1 MPNERKTESI
11 VRRHFS
17 RYADCI
23 SLEEQKSDNPK
34 IDKLLSAA
42 SKKGDS
48 KGRPDFII
56 SYKAN
61 SDFIIV
67 IECKAQTTAHISQTK
82 NNYTDYAVD
91 GALLYAAH
99 LAKQFDVLAIG
110 VSGQAQKSLKV
121 SHYIHLKGENKSFP
135 IFDDDLLPPSD
146 YLEGYATSPQK
157 LRQDYSA
164 LLAFT
169 KELNDSLHGQ
179 KILGNQRGLLVSAI
193 LIALENSAFKKSY
206 ASHEHP
212 RDVAESLA
220 QTVSFELKK
229 ANLTGEKLDNL
240 NTQFSFIK
248 TDTSLS
254 QKQGVLKRI
263 IDDIDSNINTFIKTH
278 RYHDVL
284 GQMYVEFL
292 SYANSDKGLG
302 IVLTPPHITDFFS
315 DIAQV
320 NKNSVV
326 YDNCAGTGGFL
337 ISAMKKM
344 IAGAKGDQSVINK
357 IKSSRLFGVEY
368 QAHIYA
374 LAVCNMF
381 IHQDGKTNVVNGDC
395 FDRAI
400 IDYVRTKHPSAG
412 FLNPPYKA
420 NKKNDTEELEFV
432 LNNLDCLDDGGTCV
446 AIVPMQSALA
456 QKGVVLTL
464 KERLLKKHSLEGVL
478 SMPNELFF
486 NSNVGVVACV
496 MIFTAHKAHPQ
507 NKKTY
512 FGYYKDDGHVKRKG
526 RGRVDDYGVWEK
538 VKEKWLSNFINRTEE
553 PGVSV
558 NKAVTANMEWVAEAY
573 METDYLSLNKN
584 HFNDT
589 VHKYVCFLFS
599 CGQLK
604 NVSARPAANIDE
616 NLKMDAWKHFCL
628 SEIFDITGTK
638 TTPQLDLEEY
648 GNGAYPYVTTQATNN
663 GVAGF
668 FDFFTEKGNVL
679 TVDSAV
685 VGYCSYQGKNFSAS
699 DHVEKLVPKFKMN
712 AYVALFLVTIVN
724 LEQYR
729 YNYGRKSSQDRMRK
743 IKIKLPHK
751 NNQPDVVF
759 MENYIKS
766 LPYTSNLSV

>member
-1 MPNERKTESI
+1 M
-11 VRRHFS
+11 
-17 RYADCI
+17 
-23 SLEEQKSDNPK
+23 LEEQESDNPK
-34 IDKLLSAA
+34 IDKLLSGA
-42 SKKGDS
+42 SKKGAG
-48 KGRPDFII
+48 KGRPDFVV

-67 IECKAQTTAHISQTK
+67 IECKAQATAHISETK
-82 NNYTDYAVD
+82 NNYSDYAVD

-110 VSGQAQKSLKV
+110 VSGQTQKSLKV
-121 SHYIHLKGENKSFP
+121 SHYIHLKGEAKSFA
-135 IFDDDLLPPSD
+135 IFGDDLLSPAN
-146 YLEGYATSPQK
+146 YLAGYLKSPGK
-157 LRQDYSA
+157 LRQDYNA
-164 LLAFT
+164 LLSFT

-193 LIALENSAFKKSY
+193 LIALENMAFKKSY
-206 ASHEHP
+206 ASHSYP
-212 RDVAESLA
+212 KDVADSLA

-229 ANLTGEKLDNL
+229 ANITGEKLDNL

-254 QKQGVLKRI
+254 KKPDVLKKI
-263 IDDIDSNINTFIKTH
+263 IDDIDNNINTFIKTH
-278 RYHDVL
+278 KYHDVL

-302 IVLTPPHITDFFS
+302 IVLTPPHITEFFA
-315 DIAQV
+315 DLAQA

-326 YDNCAGTGGFL
+326 YDNCTGTGGFL

-344 IAGAKGDQSVINK
+344 IADAKEDERAVSK
-357 IKSSRLFGVEY
+357 IKSSKLFGVEY

-395 FDRAI
+395 FDRTVINDIRA
-400 IDYVRTKHPSAG
+400 KHPTIG

-420 NKKNDTEELEFV
+420 DKKKDTEELEFV
-432 LNNLDCLDDGGTCV
+432 LNNLECLKDGGTCV

-456 QKGVVLTL
+456 QKGKVLTL
-464 KERLLKKHSLEGVL
+464 KEKLMKKHTLEGVL

-496 MIFTAHKAHPQ
+496 MIFTAHKPHLH

-512 FGYYKDDGHVKRKG
+512 FGYYKNDGFIKRKNK
-526 RGRVDDYGVWEK
+526 GRVDDYGRWEA
-538 VKEKWLSNFINRTEE
+538 VKENWLDNFMNHAEE

-573 METDYLSLNKN
+573 METDYSSLSKC

-599 CGQLK
+599 CQQLK
-604 NVSARPAANIDE
+604 NVSAYPDTNTNIRLNTKTWRYFPLD
-616 NLKMDAWKHFCL
+616 
-628 SEIFDITGTK
+628 EIFDITGTK
-638 TTPQLDLEEY
+638 TTPQTDLDEH
-648 GNGAYPYVTTQATNN
+648 GDGTYPYVTTQATNN

-668 FDFFTEKGNVL
+668 FNFCTEKGNVL

-685 VGYCSYQGKNFSAS
+685 VGYCSYQSKDFSAS
-699 DHVEKLVPKFKMN
+699 DHVEKLIPKFKMN
-712 AYVALFLVTIVN
+712 TYIALFLVTVVN

-743 IKIKLPHK
+743 INIKLPCE
-751 NNQPDVVF
+751 NNKPDVRF

-766 LPYTSNLSV
+766 LPYTSNL